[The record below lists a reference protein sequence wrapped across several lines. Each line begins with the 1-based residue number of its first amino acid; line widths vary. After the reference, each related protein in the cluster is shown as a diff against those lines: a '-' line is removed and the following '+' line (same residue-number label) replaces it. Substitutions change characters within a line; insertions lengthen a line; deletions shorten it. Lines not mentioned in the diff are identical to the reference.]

1 MHLSVRSLVAA
12 AAALGLGFVALS
24 PVSAAEGDQV
34 THHPTML
41 YAVSGSQFSLTSTDG
56 QTGVL
61 TVVKPDEVLQFTDRP
76 DHWSDR
82 IPASAMLQVLGLTGR
97 PLDVRGM
104 APNAVLALTGRRTL
118 PLEIT
123 HGSIAKDGTL
133 RLRVARLGP
142 TLPTASG
149 TGSLFVDSV
158 APVQVSL
165 VGRNGVQWGSL
176 DVYWEGSH
184 WSVVPYFDGTE
195 EAKARFYRKD
205 FFAAS
210 DPTFPIAQVFW
221 NDDFSTY
228 FSLENGDLTRLH
240 IAGAVNEVVIDANA
254 PGGPACS
261 ASPCQVV
268 TSFNGSFT
276 TSGDAF

>member
-1 MHLSVRSLVAA
+1 MRPPRRSLLVVAVA
-12 AAALGLGFVALS
+12 IVLGGASLVPAHADE
-24 PVSAAEGDQV
+24 VK
-34 THHPTML
+34 HHPTML
-41 YAVSGSQFSLTSTDG
+41 YAVSGSEFSLSSADG
-56 QTGVL
+56 QTGLL
-61 TVVKPDEVLQFTDRP
+61 TVSDPDEVLQFTDRP

-82 IPASAMLQVLGLTGR
+82 IPASSMLQVLGLTGR
-97 PLDVRGM
+97 PLDVQGM

-123 HGSIAKDGTL
+123 HGSLAKDGSL

-142 TLPTASG
+142 KLPTVAG

-210 DPTFPIAQVFW
+210 DPTFPIAQAFW

-240 IAGAVNEVVIDANA
+240 IAGALGEVVIDANA

-261 ASPCQVV
+261 ASPCQVL
-268 TSFNGSFT
+268 TPFNGSLDN
-276 TSGDAF
+276 SGDAF

>member
-1 MHLSVRSLVAA
+1 MLARSLVAT
-12 AAALGLGFVALS
+12 AAALVLGSVVHA
-24 PVSAAEGDQV
+24 PASAADGDAV
-34 THHPTML
+34 KHHPTML
-41 YAVSGSQFSLTSTDG
+41 YAVSGSQFALTSADG

-61 TVVKPDEVLQFTDRP
+61 TVSDPDEVLQFTDRP

-158 APVQVSL
+158 SPIQVSL
-165 VGRNGVQWGSL
+165 VGSDGVQWGSL

-184 WSVVPYFDGTE
+184 WSVIPYFDGTE
-195 EAKARFYRKD
+195 MSKIKLYYKNFLNPADRN
-205 FFAAS
+205 
-210 DPTFPIAQVFW
+210 DPTFGPDLFT
-221 NDDFSTY
+221 DDAFAIG
-228 FSLENGDLTRLH
+228 LLIVDGDLSRLRVTNYMNSQV
-240 IAGAVNEVVIDANA
+240 IIDANA

-261 ASPCQVV
+261 ASPCTVQ
-268 TSFNGSFT
+268 TSW
-276 TSGDAF
+276 SGPLYAS

>member
-1 MHLSVRSLVAA
+1 MHSARRVLVASI
-12 AAALGLGFVALS
+12 VALVMGGAVLA
-24 PVSAAEGDQV
+24 PAHAEEV
-34 THHPTML
+34 KHHPTML

-56 QTGVL
+56 RTGLL
-61 TVVKPDEVLQFTDRP
+61 TVSDPDEVLQFTDRP

-82 IPASAMLQVLGLTGR
+82 IPASSMLQVLGLTGR
-97 PLDVRGM
+97 PLDVAGM

-123 HGSIAKDGTL
+123 HGSVAKDGTL

-142 TLPTASG
+142 TLPTVAGS
-149 TGSLFVDSV
+149 GSLFVDSV

-184 WSVVPYFDGTE
+184 WSVIPYFDGTE
-195 EAKARFYRKD
+195 EAKAKFYRKD
-205 FFAAS
+205 FFAIS
-210 DPTFPIAQVFW
+210 DPSFPVAQVFW
-221 NDDFSTY
+221 SDDFSTY
-228 FSLENGDLTRLH
+228 FSLENGDLTTLD
-240 IAGAVNEVVIDANA
+240 IAGALNDVVIDANA

-268 TSFNGSFT
+268 TSFNGSLNN
-276 TSGDAF
+276 SGDSF

>member
-1 MHLSVRSLVAA
+1 MRSSRFILGTAA
-12 AAALGLGFVALS
+12 SLAALMLS
-24 PVSAAEGDQV
+24 TLAPAHAEEV
-34 THHPTML
+34 KHHPTML
-41 YAVSGSQFSLTSTDG
+41 YAVSGSQFALTSGDG
-56 QTGVL
+56 QTGLL
-61 TVVKPDEVLQFTDRP
+61 TVSDPDEVLQFTDRP

-97 PLDVRGM
+97 PLDVRGE

-123 HGSIAKDGTL
+123 HGSVSMDGSL

-142 TLPTASG
+142 ALPTAAG

-210 DPTFPIAQVFW
+210 DPTFPIAQAFW

-261 ASPCQVV
+261 AAPCQVV
-268 TSFNGSFT
+268 TSFNGSLDN
-276 TSGDAF
+276 SGDAF

>member
-1 MHLSVRSLVAA
+1 MLARSLIATA
-12 AAALGLGFVALS
+12 VALVLGS
-24 PVSAAEGDQV
+24 VVLVPTSAADGDAV

-41 YAVSGSQFSLTSTDG
+41 YAVSGSQFSLTSSDG

-61 TVVKPDEVLQFTDRP
+61 TVSDPDEVLQFTDRP

-82 IPASAMLQVLGLTGR
+82 IPASAMVQVLGLTGR
-97 PLDVRGM
+97 PLDVRGE

-123 HGSIAKDGTL
+123 HGSMAKDGSL

-142 TLPTASG
+142 ALPTAAG

-210 DPTFPIAQVFW
+210 DPTFPIAQAFW
-221 NDDFSTY
+221 NDDFSTS

-240 IAGAVNEVVIDANA
+240 IAGAVSEVVIDANA

-261 ASPCQVV
+261 ASPCQVM

>member
-1 MHLSVRSLVAA
+1 MRVPIRSLLAA
-12 AAALGLGFVALS
+12 AVALGLGSVVLS
-24 PVSAAEGDQV
+24 PASAGESDTA

-41 YAVSGSQFSLTSTDG
+41 YAVSGSQFSLTSADG
-56 QTGVL
+56 QIGVL
-61 TVVKPDEVLQFTDRP
+61 TVAEPDEVLQFTDRP

-97 PLDVRGM
+97 PLDVRGE

-123 HGSIAKDGTL
+123 HGSLAKDGTL

-142 TLPTASG
+142 KLPTAAG

-158 APVQVSL
+158 TPVQVSL
-165 VGRNGVQWGSL
+165 VGRDGAQWGSL
-176 DVYWEGSH
+176 QVYWEGSH
-184 WSVVPYFDGTE
+184 WSIVPFMEGVE
-195 EAKARFYRKD
+195 EAKAKFYRQD

-210 DPTFPIAQVFW
+210 DPTFPIAQAFW

-240 IAGAVNEVVIDANA
+240 ISSALGEVVIDANVDL
-254 PGGPACS
+254 PHCLS
-261 ASPCQVV
+261 AGTV
-268 TSFNGSFT
+268 TVH
-276 TSGDAF
+276 

>member
-1 MHLSVRSLVAA
+1 MRSARRSVLAGVVALFLG
-12 AAALGLGFVALS
+12 AAALTPAH
-24 PVSAAEGDQV
+24 AEEV
-34 THHPTML
+34 KHHPTML
-41 YAVSGSQFSLTSTDG
+41 YAVSGSQFSLTSSDG

-61 TVVKPDEVLQFTDRP
+61 TVVEPDEVLQFTDRP
-76 DHWSDR
+76 EHWSDR

-97 PLDVRGM
+97 PLDVRGE

-123 HGSIAKDGTL
+123 HGSVAKDGSL

-142 TLPTASG
+142 ALPTAAG

-165 VGRNGVQWGSL
+165 VGQNGVQWGSL

-210 DPTFPIAQVFW
+210 DPTFPIARAFW

-261 ASPCQVV
+261 AAPCQVV
-268 TSFNGSFT
+268 TSFNGSLDN
-276 TSGDAF
+276 SGDAF